1 MTISAIILAYNERL
15 HIQRCVENVRRVAQ
29 EVFVV
34 DCHSTDGTQEIA
46 RACGATVVEHDWPGN
61 QAEQLNWALENL
73 PITGD
78 WVLRQDADEYLSEE
92 LIQEINGRVSH
103 LDSAVTGV
111 AYMFD
116 VVFQG
121 KRLRFGPRRPEI
133 LRLWRRGKARCEKR
147 IMDERMVLLEG
158 AAISFRGRFVDHNLN
173 DLDWWTRKHLGYAKR
188 EMAQAAIAIWGRSGH
203 GRANKGVYYRLPV
216 FWRAMAYFLYRY
228 VVRLGFLDGKA
239 GFLWHFMQGWW
250 YRTLVDAKLR
260 ELQRVMGV
268 TGGGGGIAASRLHD
282 YLKEQGISL
291 PEDF

>member
-1 MTISAIILAYNERL
+1 MTVSAIILAYNERL

-61 QAEQLNWALENL
+61 QAEQLNWALEHL

-92 LIQEINGRVSH
+92 LIQEINGRVS
-103 LDSAVTGV
+103 LLEPAVTGV
-111 AYMFD
+111 AYTFD

-133 LRLWRRGKARCEKR
+133 LRLWRRGKACCNLR

-158 AAISFRGRFVDHNLN
+158 VATSFKGRFVDHNLN
-173 DLDWWTRKHLGYAKR
+173 KIDWWIQKHINYANR
-188 EMAQAAIAIWGRSGH
+188 EMKQVICSMRKGKMKGRLD
-203 GRANKGVYYRLPV
+203 KGFYYCLPL
-216 FWRAMAYFLYRY
+216 FWRSSAYFLYRY
-228 VVRLGFLDGKA
+228 IICLGFLDGVP
-239 GFLWHFMQGWW
+239 GFLWAFLQAWW
-250 YRTLVDAKLR
+250 YRIIVDTLLYEEVKKNN
-260 ELQRVMGV
+260 G
-268 TGGGGGIAASRLHD
+268 
-282 YLKEQGISL
+282 
-291 PEDF
+291 